1 MLKITVSWLESFRF
15 SVTLSAP
22 KTLVIIMN
30 YAIEFHDANYPF
42 LNVAA
47 RKKSL
52 KHSLLSVVSGL
63 AIIKLGKQSISGSQD
78 AKLAF
83 RESFV
88 WCLRCAKQEK

>member
-47 RKKSL
+47 RKKIA
-52 KHSLLSVVSGL
+52 KAQFTVCR
-63 AIIKLGKQSISGSQD
+63 KRISYHQIG
-78 AKLAF
+78 
-83 RESFV
+83 
-88 WCLRCAKQEK
+88 